1 MKTIPYSTAL
11 LALALSAAPLLHAQA
26 TESSIN
32 KELDK
37 YNDTVR
43 YQDSLN
49 GPPPTTRGPMLIQIA
64 TDIATMKP
72 SPAKVTLADSLVRL
86 STPANVGHDAEQAVA
101 TTLGKA
107 LTETPIPARGEV
119 PPNPYMDLARLVKYE
134 KCTTDLTDPLLAKAT
149 AALDAK
155 DAEISGSNFTL
166 KDLKGKNLSLSDLK
180 GKIVVVNFSRFDRNC
195 TACLSDMT
203 ALDFLETHFAP
214 QGFVVLHISAN
225 EENPLKINQFVA
237 SINLKSTVLVD
248 QTGKVAKQFHTD
260 GIPRTYIFDREGKL
274 VAESMDGRTARGY
287 IPMLSGLG
295 LHN

>member
-1 MKTIPYSTAL
+1 MKTIPYSAATL
-11 LALALSAAPLLHAQA
+11 LALALTASPFLHAQA
-26 TESSIN
+26 TEASVS
-32 KELDK
+32 KEIDK

-49 GPPPTTRGPMLIQIA
+49 GPPPSPRGPMVIQIA
-64 TDIATMKP
+64 NDVATMKP

-107 LTETPIPARGEV
+107 LAETPAKGDIPTT
-119 PPNPYMDLARLVKYE
+119 PYMDLAKLVKYE

-149 AALDAK
+149 AALDSK

-166 KDLKGKNLSLSDLK
+166 KDLKGKNVSLSDLK
-180 GKIVVVNFSRFDRNC
+180 GKIVIVNFSRFDRSC
-195 TACLSDMT
+195 TACLSDMS
-203 ALDFLETHFAP
+203 ALDLLGAHFAP

-237 SINLKSTVLVD
+237 QINLKSTVLVD
-248 QTGKVAKQFHTD
+248 QTGKLAKQFHTD
-260 GIPRTYIFDREGKL
+260 GIPRTFVFDRDGKL

-287 IPMLSGLG
+287 IPMLTGLG